1 MYDKSWFSMNRHF
14 RRIVIFDVSSVSTYR
29 QFRRIVIIDQMV
41 IFEQIFSFDQNLTD
55 FIAIYFDFYNIW
67 TILEYV

>member
-41 IFEQIFSFDQNLTD
+41 IFEQLFSLTD
-55 FIAIYFDFYNIW
+55 FIAIYYDFYNIW
-67 TILEYV
+67 TIFEYV